1 MSNVIV
7 TGVDG
12 SSTAAEATLTA
23 ARLAH
28 ALDAELLVVC
38 VYDKLNVEQIE
49 TDGREYVFTTE
60 ESAREVA
67 VESIRTV
74 QQTYPDVHATAM
86 AERGKPAEGLLQIA
100 ERSRATLI
108 VVGNKR
114 VQGVARILGSIAT
127 DIAHKA
133 PCDVYIAYTHTR
145 A

>member
-12 SSTAAEATLTA
+12 SPSAAEAALTG
-23 ARLAH
+23 ARLAN
-28 ALDAELLVVC
+28 ALGADLIVVC
-38 VYDKLNVEQIE
+38 VYNKLDVDLIE

-60 ESAREVA
+60 ESARELA
-67 VESIRTV
+67 AESIRTLKV
-74 QQTYPDVHATAM
+74 TYPALRASATTA
-86 AERGKPAEGLLQIA
+86 RGRPADGLLQVA
-100 ERSRATLI
+100 ERSNADLI

-133 PCDVYIAYTHTR
+133 SCDVYIAHTYVR